1 MATKE
6 IPYGLSDYARLAL
19 ENYYYVDK
27 THFIPLIEKAASF
40 FFLIR
45 PRRFGKS
52 LTLSMLESYYDIN
65 NANRFEEL
73 FVENG
78 GYTNILQHCGQKFLI
93 LRFNFSAV
101 SSNIDR
107 MLDSFEEHCKDR
119 FIDFADRYETRSSLP
134 ASRQELMERET
145 AASGLSYINT
155 KASFLKLNLYLII
168 DEYDNFQH
176 HTLHLRHRNYQKST
190 HGEGFFRFFFNVIKS
205 RHHRQRT
212 GTEANVHHRSV
223 AHHAGR
229 RDERIQHRLQL
240 HHRSQFNGIVGF
252 KRNGATH
259 HAHLLQRRGTLK
271 AEVEDLITMM
281 KPLV

>member
-73 FVENG
+73 FGERWI
-78 GYTNILQHCGQKFLI
+78 YQHPTALRAKFLI

-119 FIDFADRYETRSSLP
+119 FIDFADRYEHLFAP
-134 ASRQELMERET
+134 GFRQELMERET
-145 AASGLSYINT
+145 AASGLSYIL
-155 KASFLKLNLYLII
+155 SLIHI
-168 DEYDNFQH
+168 
-176 HTLHLRHRNYQKST
+176 
-190 HGEGFFRFFFNVIKS
+190 
-205 RHHRQRT
+205 
-212 GTEANVHHRSV
+212 
-223 AHHAGR
+223 
-229 RDERIQHRLQL
+229 
-240 HHRSQFNGIVGF
+240 
-252 KRNGATH
+252 
-259 HAHLLQRRGTLK
+259 
-271 AEVEDLITMM
+271 
-281 KPLV
+281 

>member
-40 FFLIR
+40 FFLIC

-73 FVENG
+73 FGERWI
-78 GYTNILQHCGQKFLI
+78 YQHPTALRAKFLI

-119 FIDFADRYETRSSLP
+119 FIDFADRYEHLFAP
-134 ASRQELMERET
+134 AS
-145 AASGLSYINT
+145 A
-155 KASFLKLNLYLII
+155 
-168 DEYDNFQH
+168 
-176 HTLHLRHRNYQKST
+176 
-190 HGEGFFRFFFNVIKS
+190 
-205 RHHRQRT
+205 RT
-212 GTEANVHHRSV
+212 DGT
-223 AHHAGR
+223 
-229 RDERIQHRLQL
+229 
-240 HHRSQFNGIVGF
+240 
-252 KRNGATH
+252 RNGSIRPKLHQHQSQLPKT
-259 HAHLLQRRGTLK
+259 Q
-271 AEVEDLITMM
+271 
-281 KPLV
+281 PLPYYR